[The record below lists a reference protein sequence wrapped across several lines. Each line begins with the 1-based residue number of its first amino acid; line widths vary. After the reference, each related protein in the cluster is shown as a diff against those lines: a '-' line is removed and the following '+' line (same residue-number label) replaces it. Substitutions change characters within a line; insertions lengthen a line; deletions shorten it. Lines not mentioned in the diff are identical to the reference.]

1 MSIRGRADH
10 LSHAGVV
17 RACRECKNSEIR
29 SARFKI
35 KTERVKMAD
44 EKVLYEVKDKIAWI
58 TLNRPESLN
67 AVNRDMVKSIVGY
80 CREAEE
86 DPKVQVL
93 IFKANGERAF
103 SVGGDIKDRARQNAV
118 AVEQTESPLV
128 QRQAKNTAIPGTPAP
143 AIAAM
148 NKITIALL
156 HGYTVG
162 TGLLMSLACDIRIA
176 AEGARLGVSEVR
188 LGFMAGSGGTQR
200 LPRLVGIP
208 KALEICLSGEL
219 YDAAECY
226 RIGLVNQLVPYDQLI
241 PAGEKMAQSFLK
253 GAPLA
258 LRYIKEA
265 IYKGS
270 EMTLEQGLRYES
282 DLQSMV
288 MQTEDAKEGPKA
300 FVEKRPAAW
309 KGR

>member
-1 MSIRGRADH
+1 
-10 LSHAGVV
+10 
-17 RACRECKNSEIR
+17 
-29 SARFKI
+29 
-35 KTERVKMAD
+35 MAD

-80 CREAEE
+80 CHEAEE
-86 DPKVQVL
+86 DPKVQVV

-103 SVGGDIKDRARQNAV
+103 SVGGDIKDRARQNAM

-128 QRQAKNTAIPGTPAP
+128 QRQAKHTAIPGTPAP

-288 MQTEDAKEGPKA
+288 MQTRDQGRAESIRREAAGGMERTIGDRSRFKGSTVQSWPEFGRSLIAN
-300 FVEKRPAAW
+300 VEP
-309 KGR
+309 

>member
-1 MSIRGRADH
+1 M
-10 LSHAGVV
+10 
-17 RACRECKNSEIR
+17 
-29 SARFKI
+29 
-35 KTERVKMAD
+35 TEDA
-44 EKVLYEVKDKIAWI
+44 KVLYEVRNQTAWI

-67 AVNRDMVKSIVGY
+67 AVNREMVKSIVDY
-80 CREAEE
+80 CRGAEE
-86 DPKVQVL
+86 DPNVQIVV
-93 IFKANGERAF
+93 FKANGERAF
-103 SVGGDIKDRARQNAV
+103 SVGGDIKDRARQNATETEP
-118 AVEQTESPLV
+118 AESPLV
-128 QRQAKNTAIPGTPAP
+128 QRQSKNSAIPGTPAP
-143 AIAAM
+143 VIAAM

-176 AEGARLGVSEVR
+176 AEGARLGLSEVR

-226 RIGLVNQLVPYDQLI
+226 RIGLVNQLVSYDQLV

-265 IYKGS
+265 IYKGC

-288 MQTEDAKEGPKA
+288 LQTDDAKEGPKA
-300 FVEKRPAAW
+300 FVEKRPPLW

>member
-1 MSIRGRADH
+1 MS
-10 LSHAGVV
+10 
-17 RACRECKNSEIR
+17 
-29 SARFKI
+29 
-35 KTERVKMAD
+35 D

-67 AVNRDMVKSIVGY
+67 AVNRDMVKSMVGF
-80 CREAEE
+80 CRDAEE
-86 DPKVQVL
+86 DSNVQVV

-103 SVGGDIKDRARQNAV
+103 SVGGDIKDRARQNAAATEV
-118 AVEQTESPLV
+118 TESPLV
-128 QRQAKNTAIPGTPAP
+128 QRQAKHSAIPGTPAP

-162 TGLLMSLACDIRIA
+162 TGLLMALACDIRIA

-219 YDAAECY
+219 YDAAECH

-241 PAGEKMAQSFLK
+241 PAGEKMAASFLK
-253 GAPLA
+253 GAPMA

-270 EMTLEQGLRYES
+270 EMTLDQGLRYES

-288 MQTEDAKEGPKA
+288 MQTEDAKEGPRA
-300 FVEKRPAAW
+300 FVEKRPANW

>member
-1 MSIRGRADH
+1 MEDQ
-10 LSHAGVV
+10 
-17 RACRECKNSEIR
+17 
-29 SARFKI
+29 KI
-35 KTERVKMAD
+35 
-44 EKVLYEVKDKIAWI
+44 LYEVKDKIAWI
-58 TLNRPESLN
+58 ILNRPESLN
-67 AVNRDMVKSIVGY
+67 AVNREMVKQIVDY
-80 CREAEE
+80 CREANE
-86 DPKVQVL
+86 DRTVQIV

-103 SVGGDIKDRARQNAV
+103 SVGGDIKDRARANTA
-118 AVEQTESPLV
+118 ASTAERESPLV
-128 QRQAKNTAIPGTPAP
+128 LRQARYSTTPGTPAP
-143 AIAAM
+143 AIAAI
-148 NKITIALL
+148 NKITMALL
-156 HGYTVG
+156 HGYVVG

-176 AEGARLGVSEVR
+176 AEGARLGLSEVR

-200 LPRLVGIP
+200 MARLVGIP

-219 YDAAECY
+219 YDAAECH

-270 EMTLEQGLRYES
+270 EMTLEQGLRFES

-300 FVEKRPAAW
+300 FVEKRPANW
-309 KGR
+309 KGK

>member
-1 MSIRGRADH
+1 M
-10 LSHAGVV
+10 
-17 RACRECKNSEIR
+17 EN
-29 SARFKI
+29 
-35 KTERVKMAD
+35 RVAD
-44 EKVLYEVKDKIAWI
+44 EKVLYEVKDKIGWI

-67 AVNRDMVKSIVGY
+67 AVNREMVKLIVDY
-80 CREAEE
+80 CRRAEE
-86 DPKVQVL
+86 DRDVQVV

-103 SVGGDIKDRARQNAV
+103 SVGGDIKDRARLNA
-118 AVEQTESPLV
+118 AEAAEPAESSLV
-128 QRQAKNTAIPGTPAP
+128 LRQAKHAAVPGTPAP

-148 NKITIALL
+148 NKITMALV
-156 HGYTVG
+156 HGYVVG

-176 AEGARLGVSEVR
+176 AEGARLGLSEVR
-188 LGFMAGSGGTQR
+188 LGFMPGSGGTQR
-200 LPRLVGIP
+200 MARLVGIP

-226 RIGLVNQLVPYDQLI
+226 RIGLVNQLVPYEELT
-241 PAGEKMAQSFLK
+241 PAGEKVAQSFLK

-258 LRYIKEA
+258 LRYVKEA

-270 EMTLEQGLRYES
+270 EMTLEQGLRFES

-288 MQTEDAKEGPKA
+288 MQTEDAKEGPRA
-300 FVEKRPAAW
+300 FVEKRPANW

>member
-1 MSIRGRADH
+1 
-10 LSHAGVV
+10 
-17 RACRECKNSEIR
+17 
-29 SARFKI
+29 
-35 KTERVKMAD
+35 MAE

-67 AVNRDMVKSIVGY
+67 AVNREMVKQIVDY
-80 CREAEE
+80 CRDANE
-86 DPKVQVL
+86 DRNVQIV

-103 SVGGDIKDRARQNAV
+103 SVGGDIKDRARANAT
-118 AVEQTESPLV
+118 ASTTEPESPLV
-128 QRQAKNTAIPGTPAP
+128 LRQARHSTTPGTPAP
-143 AIAAM
+143 AIAAI
-148 NKITIALL
+148 NKITMALV
-156 HGYTVG
+156 HGYCVG

-176 AEGARLGVSEVR
+176 AEGARLGVTEVR

-200 LPRLVGIP
+200 MARLVGIP

-241 PAGEKMAQSFLK
+241 PAGEKMAASFLK

-270 EMTLEQGLRYES
+270 EMTLEQGLRFES

-288 MQTEDAKEGPKA
+288 MQSEDAKEGPKA
-300 FVEKRPAAW
+300 FVEKRPANW

>member
-1 MSIRGRADH
+1 MEGAMEDQ
-10 LSHAGVV
+10 
-17 RACRECKNSEIR
+17 
-29 SARFKI
+29 KI
-35 KTERVKMAD
+35 
-44 EKVLYEVKDKIAWI
+44 LYEVKDKIAWI

-67 AVNRDMVKSIVGY
+67 AVTRDMVKLIVGY
-80 CREAEE
+80 CHEANE
-86 DPKVQVL
+86 DRNVQVVIL
-93 IFKANGERAF
+93 KANGERAF
-103 SVGGDIKDRARQNAV
+103 SVGGDIKDRVRASEAAA
-118 AVEQTESPLV
+118 AVEPESPLV
-128 QRQAKNTAIPGTPAP
+128 QRQAKHSGIPGTPAP

-219 YDAAECY
+219 YDAAECH

-241 PAGEKMAQSFLK
+241 PAGEKMAASFLK

-288 MQTEDAKEGPKA
+288 MQTEDAKEGPRA
-300 FVEKRPAAW
+300 FVEKRSADW

>member
-1 MSIRGRADH
+1 MS
-10 LSHAGVV
+10 
-17 RACRECKNSEIR
+17 
-29 SARFKI
+29 
-35 KTERVKMAD
+35 D
-44 EKVLYEVKDKIAWI
+44 EKVLYEVKDRIAWI

-67 AVNRDMVKSIVGY
+67 AVNRDMVKAMVGF
-80 CREAEE
+80 CRAAEE
-86 DPKVQVL
+86 DPNVQVV
-93 IFKANGERAF
+93 IFRANGDRAF
-103 SVGGDIKDRARQNAV
+103 SVGGDIKDRARNNA
-118 AVEQTESPLV
+118 AAAEQTESPLV
-128 QRQAKNTAIPGTPAP
+128 QRQAKHSAIPGTPAP

-162 TGLLMSLACDIRIA
+162 TGLLMALACDIRIA

-219 YDAAECY
+219 YDAAECH
-226 RIGLVNQLVPYDQLI
+226 RIGLVNQLVPYDQLVA
-241 PAGEKMAQSFLK
+241 AGEKMAASFLK

-288 MQTEDAKEGPKA
+288 MQTEDAKEGPRA
-300 FVEKRPAAW
+300 FVEKRPANW

>member
-1 MSIRGRADH
+1 MP
-10 LSHAGVV
+10 
-17 RACRECKNSEIR
+17 
-29 SARFKI
+29 
-35 KTERVKMAD
+35 D
-44 EKVLYEVKDKIAWI
+44 EKVLYEVKEKIAWI

-67 AVNRDMVKSIVGY
+67 AVNREMVKSIVEF
-80 CREAEE
+80 CRRAEE
-86 DPKVQVL
+86 DHNVQIV
-93 IFKANGERAF
+93 IFKGNGERAF
-103 SVGGDIKDRARQNAV
+103 SVGGDIKDRARQNAA
-118 AVEQTESPLV
+118 AVEQSESPLV
-128 QRQAKNTAIPGTPAP
+128 QRQSKYSGIPGTPAP

-148 NKITIALL
+148 NKITMALL
-156 HGYTVG
+156 HGYCVG

-176 AEGARLGVSEVR
+176 AQGARLGVSEVR

-200 LPRLVGIP
+200 LPRLIGIS

-226 RIGLVNQLVPYDQLI
+226 RIGLVNQVVPYNELV
-241 PAGEKMAQSFLK
+241 PAGERMAGSFLK

-270 EMTLEQGLRYES
+270 EMSLEQGLRYES

-288 MQTEDAKEGPKA
+288 MQTEDAKEGPRA
-300 FVEKRPAAW
+300 FVEKRPPDW

>member
-1 MSIRGRADH
+1 MD
-10 LSHAGVV
+10 
-17 RACRECKNSEIR
+17 
-29 SARFKI
+29 
-35 KTERVKMAD
+35 D
-44 EKVLYEVKDKIAWI
+44 QKVLYEVKDRIAWI

-67 AVNRDMVKSIVGY
+67 AVNREMVKLIVGY
-80 CREAEE
+80 CRQAEE
-86 DPKVQVL
+86 DRNVQVL

-103 SVGGDIKDRARQNAV
+103 SVGGDIKDRARLNA
-118 AVEQTESPLV
+118 AEAPEPAESPLV
-128 QRQAKNTAIPGTPAP
+128 LRQAKHAAILGTPAP

-148 NKITIALL
+148 NKITMALL
-156 HGYTVG
+156 HGYVVG

-176 AEGARLGVSEVR
+176 AEGARLGLSEVR

-200 LPRLVGIP
+200 MARLVGIP
-208 KALEICLSGEL
+208 KALELCLSGEL

-226 RIGLVNQLVPYDQLI
+226 RIGLVNQLVPYDQLVH
-241 PAGEKMAQSFLK
+241 AGEKLAQSFLK

-270 EMTLEQGLRYES
+270 EMTLEQGLRFES

-288 MQTEDAKEGPKA
+288 MQTEDAKEGPRA
-300 FVEKRPAAW
+300 FVEKRPPNW

>member
-1 MSIRGRADH
+1 M
-10 LSHAGVV
+10 
-17 RACRECKNSEIR
+17 
-29 SARFKI
+29 
-35 KTERVKMAD
+35 ERNVAD

-67 AVNRDMVKSIVGY
+67 AVNRDMVKAIVGF
-80 CREAEE
+80 CRDAEE
-86 DPKVQVL
+86 DRNVQVV

-103 SVGGDIKDRARQNAV
+103 SVGGDIKDRVRQNALE
-118 AVEQTESPLV
+118 VEQAESPLV
-128 QRQAKNTAIPGTPAP
+128 QRQAKHTAIPGTPAP

-148 NKITIALL
+148 NKISIALL

-241 PAGEKMAQSFLK
+241 PAGEKMAASFLK

-270 EMTLEQGLRYES
+270 EMTLDQGLRYES

-288 MQTEDAKEGPKA
+288 MQTEDAKEGPRA
-300 FVEKRPAAW
+300 FVEKRPANW
-309 KGR
+309 KGK

>member
-1 MSIRGRADH
+1 M
-10 LSHAGVV
+10 
-17 RACRECKNSEIR
+17 EIH
-29 SARFKI
+29 
-35 KTERVKMAD
+35 VAD
-44 EKVLYEVKDKIAWI
+44 EKVLYEVKDRIAWI

-80 CREAEE
+80 CRQAEE
-86 DPKVQVL
+86 DRDVQIV
-93 IFKANGERAF
+93 IFKGNGERAF
-103 SVGGDIKDRARQNAV
+103 SVGGDIKDRARNNALEI
-118 AVEQTESPLV
+118 EQSESPLV
-128 QRQAKNTAIPGTPAP
+128 QRQSRNTAIPGTPAP

-226 RIGLVNQLVPYDQLI
+226 RIGLVNQLVPYHQLI

-288 MQTEDAKEGPKA
+288 MQTEDAKEGPRA
-300 FVEKRPAAW
+300 FVEKRPANW

>member
-1 MSIRGRADH
+1 M
-10 LSHAGVV
+10 
-17 RACRECKNSEIR
+17 E
-29 SARFKI
+29 
-35 KTERVKMAD
+35 ERMAD

-67 AVNRDMVKSIVGY
+67 AVNREMVKQIVDY
-80 CREAEE
+80 CREANE
-86 DPKVQVL
+86 DRNVQIV

-103 SVGGDIKDRARQNAV
+103 SVGGDIKDRARANA
-118 AVEQTESPLV
+118 AALATEPESPLV
-128 QRQAKNTAIPGTPAP
+128 LRQARNSTTPGTPAP
-143 AIAAM
+143 AIAAI
-148 NKITIALL
+148 NKITMALL
-156 HGYTVG
+156 HGYVVG

-176 AEGARLGVSEVR
+176 AEGARLGLSEVR

-200 LPRLVGIP
+200 MARLVGIP

-219 YDAAECY
+219 YEAAECH

-270 EMTLEQGLRYES
+270 EMTLEQGLRFES

-300 FVEKRPAAW
+300 FVEKRPPSW

>member
-1 MSIRGRADH
+1 
-10 LSHAGVV
+10 
-17 RACRECKNSEIR
+17 
-29 SARFKI
+29 
-35 KTERVKMAD
+35 MAE

-67 AVNRDMVKSIVGY
+67 AVNREMVKSIVEY
-80 CREAEE
+80 CRQAEE
-86 DPKVQVL
+86 DRDVQVVM
-93 IFKANGERAF
+93 FKANGDRAF
-103 SVGGDIKDRARQNAV
+103 SVGGDIKDRARHNA
-118 AVEQTESPLV
+118 AEASQPSESALV
-128 QRQAKNTAIPGTPAP
+128 QRQAKHNAIPGTPAP

-162 TGLLMSLACDIRIA
+162 TGLLMALACDIRIA

-200 LPRLVGIP
+200 LPRLIGIP

-226 RIGLVNQLVPYDQLI
+226 RIGLVNQLVPYEQLI

-288 MQTEDAKEGPKA
+288 MQTEDAKEGPRA
-300 FVEKRPAAW
+300 FVEKRTPNW

>member
-1 MSIRGRADH
+1 
-10 LSHAGVV
+10 
-17 RACRECKNSEIR
+17 
-29 SARFKI
+29 
-35 KTERVKMAD
+35 MAD
-44 EKVLYEVKDKIAWI
+44 EKVLYEARDKIAWI

-67 AVNRDMVKSIVGY
+67 AVNRDMVRSIVEF
-80 CREAEE
+80 CRRAEE
-86 DPKVQVL
+86 DRDVQVVV
-93 IFKANGERAF
+93 FKGNGERAF
-103 SVGGDIKDRARQNAV
+103 SVGGDIKDRARQNA
-118 AVEQTESPLV
+118 AAAQPEESPLV
-128 QRQAKNTAIPGTPAP
+128 LRQAKHSAIPGTPAP
-143 AIAAM
+143 AIAAL
-148 NKITIALL
+148 NKITMALV
-156 HGYTVG
+156 HGYCVG

-219 YDAAECY
+219 YDAAECH
-226 RIGLVNQLVPYDQLI
+226 RIGLVNQVVPYADLV
-241 PAGEKMAQSFLK
+241 PAGEKMAASFLK

-258 LRYIKEA
+258 LRYMKEA

-282 DLQSMV
+282 DLQSMI
-288 MQTEDAKEGPKA
+288 MQTEDAKEGPRA
-300 FVEKRPAAW
+300 FVEKRPANW

>member
-1 MSIRGRADH
+1 
-10 LSHAGVV
+10 
-17 RACRECKNSEIR
+17 
-29 SARFKI
+29 
-35 KTERVKMAD
+35 MAD
-44 EKVLYEVKDKIAWI
+44 EKVLYEVKDRIAWI

-67 AVNRDMVKSIVGY
+67 AVNRDMVKSIVEF
-80 CREAEE
+80 CRRAEE
-86 DPKVQVL
+86 NHDVQIV
-93 IFKANGERAF
+93 IFKGNGERAF

-118 AVEQTESPLV
+118 AAEQSESPLV
-128 QRQAKNTAIPGTPAP
+128 QRQSKHSAIPGTPAP

-148 NKITIALL
+148 NKITMALV
-156 HGYTVG
+156 HGYCVG

-200 LPRLVGIP
+200 LPRLIGIP

-219 YDAAECY
+219 YDAAECH
-226 RIGLVNQLVPYDQLI
+226 RIGLVNQVVPYAELI
-241 PAGEKMAQSFLK
+241 VAGEKMAGSFLK

-288 MQTEDAKEGPKA
+288 MQTEDAKEGPRA
-300 FVEKRPAAW
+300 FVEKRPPNW
-309 KGR
+309 NGR

>member
-1 MSIRGRADH
+1 MG
-10 LSHAGVV
+10 
-17 RACRECKNSEIR
+17 
-29 SARFKI
+29 
-35 KTERVKMAD
+35 D
-44 EKVLYEVKDKIAWI
+44 EKVLYEVKDQIAWI

-86 DPKVQVL
+86 DPKVQVA

-103 SVGGDIKDRARQNAV
+103 SVGGDIKDRARQNAI

-226 RIGLVNQLVPYDQLI
+226 RIGLVNQLVLYDQLI
-241 PAGEKMAQSFLK
+241 AAGEKMAQSFLK

-270 EMTLEQGLRYES
+270 EMTLEQGLRFES

-288 MQTEDAKEGPKA
+288 MQTEDAKEGPRA
-300 FVEKRPAAW
+300 FVEKRPANW
-309 KGR
+309 KGK

>member
-1 MSIRGRADH
+1 
-10 LSHAGVV
+10 
-17 RACRECKNSEIR
+17 
-29 SARFKI
+29 
-35 KTERVKMAD
+35 MAD
-44 EKVLYEVKDKIAWI
+44 EKVLYEVKDQIAWI

-67 AVNRDMVKSIVGY
+67 AVNRDMVKAIVGY
-80 CREAEE
+80 CRDAED
-86 DPKVQVL
+86 DPGVQVV

-103 SVGGDIKDRARQNAV
+103 SVGGDIKDRAQQNAAEAAGPV
-118 AVEQTESPLV
+118 ESPLIA
-128 QRQAKNTAIPGTPAP
+128 RQAKYGSIPGTPAP

-148 NKITIALL
+148 NKVTMALV

-162 TGLLMSLACDIRIA
+162 TGLLMSIACDIRIA

-188 LGFMAGSGGTQR
+188 LGFMSGSGGTQR
-200 LPRLVGIP
+200 LPRLVGLP

-265 IYKGS
+265 IYKGLDMS
-270 EMTLEQGLRYES
+270 LDQGIRYES

>member
-1 MSIRGRADH
+1 
-10 LSHAGVV
+10 
-17 RACRECKNSEIR
+17 
-29 SARFKI
+29 
-35 KTERVKMAD
+35 
-44 EKVLYEVKDKIAWI
+44 
-58 TLNRPESLN
+58 
-67 AVNRDMVKSIVGY
+67 
-80 CREAEE
+80 
-86 DPKVQVL
+86 VQVV
-93 IFKANGERAF
+93 IFKGNGERAF
-103 SVGGDIKDRARQNAV
+103 SVGGDIKDRARQNA
-118 AVEQTESPLV
+118 AAAEPSESPLV
-128 QRQAKNTAIPGTPAP
+128 QRQSKYSAIPGTPAP

-148 NKITIALL
+148 NKITMALV
-156 HGYTVG
+156 HGYCVG

-200 LPRLVGIP
+200 LPRLIGIP

-219 YDAAECY
+219 YDAAECH
-226 RIGLVNQLVPYDQLI
+226 RIGLVNQVVPYAELI
-241 PAGEKMAQSFLK
+241 AAGGRMAGSFLK

-288 MQTEDAKEGPKA
+288 MQSEDAKEGPRA
-300 FVEKRPAAW
+300 FVEKRPPNW